1 MTSDD
6 DQVFL
11 YYRSPE
17 AIRNEAFTRR
27 RRGLDPDE
35 VNEYLSL
42 LADQMEAFSR
52 ERREIRAENDRLQV
66 ANDRLETENEQH
78 RADTQ
83 RLQAE
88 LQGVRSQLVESE
100 GVGDRVNE
108 QVVELF
114 SQAQLVAEEIVE
126 DVTRDARER
135 LGQARAQERQILEE
149 AMQTAERT
157 RREAEAM
164 IATTVSGAGFGRP
177 SNLSPAGGD
186 VEQVRSFARTAQ
198 AQMQSI
204 MDAFASQVAQLG
216 DPLGGGSARPAP
228 YLNGSTSPDVRGWQI
243 EGPRG
248 NDRDPGG
255 AA

>member
-6 DQVFL
+6 DQVLL

-17 AIRNEAFTRR
+17 AIRSETFARR

-35 VNEYLSL
+35 VNEYLGL
-42 LADQMEAFSR
+42 LADQVEAFNR
-52 ERREIRAENDRLQV
+52 ERREIRAENDRLQD
-66 ANDRLETENEQH
+66 ANERLETENEQY
-78 RADTQ
+78 RAETQ

-88 LQGVRSQLVESE
+88 LESVRSQMVESE
-100 GVGDRVNE
+100 GVGDRVNQ

-114 SQAQLVAEEIVE
+114 SQAQLAAEEMVE

-135 LGQARAQERQILEE
+135 LGQARVQERKILEE

-164 IATTVSGAGFGRP
+164 IATTVSGAGFGSP
-177 SNLSPAGGD
+177 SNLSAPAGD
-186 VEQVRSFARTAQ
+186 VEQVRSFARAAQ

-204 MDAFASQVAQLG
+204 MDTFASQVAQLG
-216 DPLGGGSARPAP
+216 GPLGGGSARPAP
-228 YLNGSTSPDVRGWQI
+228 YVNGSSSPDVRGWQI
-243 EGPRG
+243 EPPRG
-248 NDRDPGG
+248 NDQDPGS
-255 AA
+255 AV